1 MDGMAY
7 TDTRDKEKKKE
18 QWLLGVCRIIRKGT
32 GRRPD
37 ATRGSGFLVKDL
49 IIPDPVSNSNIS
61 YQYCLITTTQVI
73 NDAKHSLE
81 NCYLEFKK
89 LNSEVKRVPL
99 HKIANLQEALRTR
112 NLVFIPIK
120 PPSRSQEKES
130 IFTYRPFKV
139 TNVNRSASNDLLC
152 VFVKDKDKSFDVID
166 LEIQRRIE
174 QISHMINFQVIEDL
188 GVKPL
193 TTHSEL
199 TRIANY
205 KPDGG
210 VILERRE
217 NQDNKFIAVG
227 CLDFA
232 DDESIC
238 PVFFPLSPT
247 DTCQDGPQSTNATSS
262 GEGVTTATTSTT
274 TAITGGAGNAYEN
287 FYVSEKLVLPEYKD
301 LYEKL
306 VRALDYSA
314 NRCIANWEHLACTEE
329 VKAPPLVRLKCKLS
343 TNYSHTQMLLE
354 VLAVRENEEVV
365 TVTKLIAALRS
376 IGRNDIVKMITDV
389 HCEAESSP
397 QMLKDFKDCD
407 SNNDLLEQIITKLDD
422 QTQWRVTKHWRNL
435 GQELKVSK
443 KKLDMIEFCA
453 PFNPTKSL
461 MEYLLAEQNV
471 TVKNFKEKVQQR
483 TGLLA
488 AFKALEPFL
497 NMGCNQDK
505 LMKDVIDLDNEYMD
519 AFYVRLNKIIP
530 GVDNWRQ
537 LATAFG
543 IPRDIYKDFDPK
555 EPTSPTKQLFEW
567 LFADRT
573 ELTLDQL
580 CSALKCIKRND
591 LVGDVRKCFE
601 QC

>member
-1 MDGMAY
+1 MNGMAY
-7 TDTRDKEKKKE
+7 TDTRDEERKKE

-166 LEIQRRIE
+166 LKIQQRME
-174 QISHMINFQVIEDL
+174 QTSHMINFQVIEDL

-199 TRIANY
+199 IRIANY

-247 DTCQDGPQSTNATSS
+247 GMFNIRSS
-262 GEGVTTATTSTT
+262 IRSSHSLS
-274 TAITGGAGNAYEN
+274 Y
-287 FYVSEKLVLPEYKD
+287 L
-301 LYEKL
+301 
-306 VRALDYSA
+306 
-314 NRCIANWEHLACTEE
+314 RCTYFWMFT
-329 VKAPPLVRLKCKLS
+329 LS
-343 TNYSHTQMLLE
+343 H
-354 VLAVRENEEVV
+354 
-365 TVTKLIAALRS
+365 
-376 IGRNDIVKMITDV
+376 
-389 HCEAESSP
+389 
-397 QMLKDFKDCD
+397 F
-407 SNNDLLEQIITKLDD
+407 
-422 QTQWRVTKHWRNL
+422 
-435 GQELKVSK
+435 
-443 KKLDMIEFCA
+443 
-453 PFNPTKSL
+453 
-461 MEYLLAEQNV
+461 
-471 TVKNFKEKVQQR
+471 
-483 TGLLA
+483 
-488 AFKALEPFL
+488 
-497 NMGCNQDK
+497 
-505 LMKDVIDLDNEYMD
+505 
-519 AFYVRLNKIIP
+519 
-530 GVDNWRQ
+530 
-537 LATAFG
+537 
-543 IPRDIYKDFDPK
+543 
-555 EPTSPTKQLFEW
+555 
-567 LFADRT
+567 
-573 ELTLDQL
+573 
-580 CSALKCIKRND
+580 
-591 LVGDVRKCFE
+591 
-601 QC
+601 